1 VRSRSTSGSGPPA
14 SAALRIECGPRYNL
28 HVSFIPYGKR
38 EGYLLNSI
46 PKPIR
51 RRLSKEAE
59 KRNTSLANVVSEVLA
74 GRYGIEIELSS
85 RTFGQGR
92 ESFDGGGSSL
102 GLRLPP
108 AVLQAVRAEADAR
121 GVAMRS
127 VMLIALSD
135 HFGLKAPESTKV
147 DPARRPGRPKH
158 GRPRGR
164 QKGAKT

>member
-1 VRSRSTSGSGPPA
+1 M
-14 SAALRIECGPRYNL
+14 
-28 HVSFIPYGKR
+28 SFIPYGRR
-38 EGYLLNSI
+38 EGYLLNAI
-46 PKPIR
+46 PKPLR

-85 RTFGQGR
+85 RVFGQGVQGR

-108 AVLQAVRAEADAR
+108 TVLQAVRAEADGR
-121 GVAMRS
+121 RVAMRS

-135 HFGLKAPESTKV
+135 HFGLEPPESTKV
-147 DPARRPGRPKH
+147 DPKRRPGRPKH

-164 QKGAKT
+164 KGARA